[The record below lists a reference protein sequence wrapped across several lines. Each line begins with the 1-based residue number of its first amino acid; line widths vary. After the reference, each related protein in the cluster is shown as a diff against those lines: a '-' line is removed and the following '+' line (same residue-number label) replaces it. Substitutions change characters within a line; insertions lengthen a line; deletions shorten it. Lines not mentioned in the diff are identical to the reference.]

1 MYLWVDLWDKRC
13 WVSVYINGIV
23 LPKGIIDRVKI
34 INVFK
39 KYIID
44 YNIKY
49 IIVWMPYDLYNKD
62 NKQKDKTLKFIEKLK
77 IIFPDIVIDFF
88 DERYTSFEADMI
100 IWNYKRDKNNKR
112 DDISAVI
119 ILESYLKSKNII

>member
-1 MYLWVDLWDKRC
+1 MYLWIDLWDKRC
-13 WVSVYINGIV
+13 WLSVYVNGIV
-23 LPKGIIDRVKI
+23 LPKDIIDRVKI
-34 INVFK
+34 INVLK
-39 KYIID
+39 KHIID

-49 IIVWMPYDLYNKD
+49 IIVWMPYDLYNKN

-100 IWNYKRDKNNKR
+100 IWNEKRDKNNKR